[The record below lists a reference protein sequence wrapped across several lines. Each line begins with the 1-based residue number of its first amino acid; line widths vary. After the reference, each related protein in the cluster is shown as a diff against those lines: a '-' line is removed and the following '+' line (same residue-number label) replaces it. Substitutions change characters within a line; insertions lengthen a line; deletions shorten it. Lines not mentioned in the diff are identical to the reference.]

1 MLEADHIQLQ
11 IQGLSCDTYASI
23 EVVALRTQVVAGT
36 NYSVK
41 YRVTGAD
48 EVFVDHEGTHQH
60 GSAGSIVQGDGT
72 VEHGESYILVKIFV
86 PLPHMNA
93 LPEVTGVQKV
103 QVTET
108 SPVRLQSG
116 LLHREECPADQP
128 AEPTDPSSG
137 DDSVTG
143 DYEAWKSIMDRWGYT
158 FKAYEVTTEDGWI
171 LTLFRITGYTDQP
184 ERTYADGTKPI
195 FV

>member
-1 MLEADHIQLQ
+1 MLEAEHILLQ

-60 GSAGSIVQGDGT
+60 GSAGSIIHDDGT
-72 VEHGESYILVKIFV
+72 IEHGESYILVKIFV

-93 LPEVTGVQKV
+93 LPQVTGVQKV
-103 QVTET
+103 QVT
-108 SPVRLQSG
+108 
-116 LLHREECPADQP
+116 A
-128 AEPTDPSSG
+128 
-137 DDSVTG
+137 
-143 DYEAWKSIMDRWGYT
+143 
-158 FKAYEVTTEDGWI
+158 
-171 LTLFRITGYTDQP
+171 
-184 ERTYADGTKPI
+184 
-195 FV
+195 

>member
-1 MLEADHIQLQ
+1 MLEAEHILLQ
-11 IQGLSCDTYASI
+11 IQGLSCDTYTAI

-60 GSAGSIVQGDGT
+60 GSAGSIIHGDGT

-93 LPEVTGVQKV
+93 LPQVTGVQKV

-116 LLHREECPADQP
+116 LLHREEC
-128 AEPTDPSSG
+128 
-137 DDSVTG
+137 
-143 DYEAWKSIMDRWGYT
+143 
-158 FKAYEVTTEDGWI
+158 
-171 LTLFRITGYTDQP
+171 
-184 ERTYADGTKPI
+184 
-195 FV
+195 